1 MLNEELQSSKMAIE
15 EGRAA
20 HQKQQREDNKLKQQY
35 HRKIN
40 KQVKKSVQDANIEI
54 EFTTGPIG
62 LHLQPRKGGGV
73 LVSEVEPGCPAVDLL
88 KKGYQLIGF
97 KKKKLV
103 PSLKKKGFFSR
114 KQPTTTHP
122 VDGGGGGGGGGGA
135 GGGVKGNK
143 KKTVVVGKKDKVEN
157 PLVVD
162 GTNVAEAEKTE
173 EQPTKEQVINGT
185 TTEIETGGEGQDG
198 GEGGHDADDAESE
211 EDEED
216 EEEKARNLLYSI
228 NLDWT
233 HETNIS
239 TTVLKTIKETPVSC
253 VVAQVTILCC
263 LAFLSVFLIFLSL
276 FLCSRASAQSY
287 WCLCL

>member
-1 MLNEELQSSKMAIE
+1 M
-15 EGRAA
+15 
-20 HQKQQREDNKLKQQY
+20 
-35 HRKIN
+35 
-40 KQVKKSVQDANIEI
+40 KKSVQNANIEI

-103 PSLKKKGFFSR
+103 PSLKMKGFFSR

-122 VDGGGGGGGGGGA
+122 VDGG

-198 GEGGHDADDAESE
+198 GEGGNDADDAES
-211 EDEED
+211 EED

-239 TTVLKTIKETPVSC
+239 TTVLKTIKETPVRC

-276 FLCSRASAQSY
+276 FLLCSRASAQSY

>member
-1 MLNEELQSSKMAIE
+1 
-15 EGRAA
+15 
-20 HQKQQREDNKLKQQY
+20 
-35 HRKIN
+35 
-40 KQVKKSVQDANIEI
+40 
-54 EFTTGPIG
+54 
-62 LHLQPRKGGGV
+62 
-73 LVSEVEPGCPAVDLL
+73 VDLL

-122 VDGGGGGGGGGGA
+122 VDGGGGGGGGGGGA
-135 GGGVKGNK
+135 GGVKGNK

-162 GTNVAEAEKTE
+162 GTNVAEAETREKTE
-173 EQPTKEQVINGT
+173 EQPAKEQVINGT

-198 GEGGHDADDAESE
+198 GEGGNDADDAESE

-263 LAFLSVFLIFLSL
+263 LAFLSVLLIFLSL

>member
-122 VDGGGGGGGGGGA
+122 VDGGGGGG
-135 GGGVKGNK
+135 VKGNK

-173 EQPTKEQVINGT
+173 EQPTKEQVIDGT

-198 GEGGHDADDAESE
+198 GEGGNDAESE

-276 FLCSRASAQSY
+276 FLLCSRASAQSY